1 MYKMTLQILVLVI
14 GLFSSA
20 EGEAT
25 DVGSLIQGDEPI
37 LHIEKFG
44 RGNPVSVS
52 NGYLFID
59 FKYVAPPYVIER
71 VGQAVTVNH
80 IIVNCLYTN
89 AIPDTFERQISEISD
104 SDGRMHTVRSPPH
117 PASWIKGTADAHVS
131 WLSNL
136 LNRAAV
142 FLPGPRPPLIVDK
155 NSSQWAPRNVPV
167 ITKIYSEK
175 FPRALL
181 SAVSATREGDSWKSA
196 KEICTSWS
204 LSEIETRHL
213 VDKAKGSPILMER
226 LHAEVALAALQKQ
239 PAEPSYARLATYMSV
254 VSATAYQW
262 KLTILFDNGL
272 EFYVGRDMEIRDIL
286 FATNAITVEA
296 YRDDI
301 RFPLPETKRIRVAP
315 KLQATIKSCNTG
327 QTCTATITDA
337 VSKTICLDDV
347 KYQVIDIRAD
357 AKTVLLKN
365 LKTGERLLVVPDKD
379 LTKADSP

>member
-1 MYKMTLQILVLVI
+1 
-14 GLFSSA
+14 
-20 EGEAT
+20 
-25 DVGSLIQGDEPI
+25 
-37 LHIEKFG
+37 
-44 RGNPVSVS
+44 
-52 NGYLFID
+52 
-59 FKYVAPPYVIER
+59 
-71 VGQAVTVNH
+71 
-80 IIVNCLYTN
+80 
-89 AIPDTFERQISEISD
+89 
-104 SDGRMHTVRSPPH
+104 
-117 PASWIKGTADAHVS
+117 
-131 WLSNL
+131 
-136 LNRAAV
+136 
-142 FLPGPRPPLIVDK
+142 
-155 NSSQWAPRNVPV
+155 
-167 ITKIYSEK
+167 
-175 FPRALL
+175 
-181 SAVSATREGDSWKSA
+181 
-196 KEICTSWS
+196 
-204 LSEIETRHL
+204 
-213 VDKAKGSPILMER
+213 MER